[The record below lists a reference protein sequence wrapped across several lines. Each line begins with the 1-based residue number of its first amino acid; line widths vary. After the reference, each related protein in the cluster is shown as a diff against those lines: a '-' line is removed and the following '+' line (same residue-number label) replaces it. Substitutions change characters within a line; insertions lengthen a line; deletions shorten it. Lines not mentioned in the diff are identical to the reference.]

1 MLIQQRTIFH
11 FSSVNNNNT
20 SDQVSSVSLAD
31 SSGSGPTSGCMVIC
45 ATVQDVNI
53 YQLFNIYRIYTGRIG
68 EQGKGLNLIKSGSTC
83 FSLSNHNLLALTNP

>member
-11 FSSVNNNNT
+11 FSLVNNNNT

-31 SSGSGPTSGCMVIC
+31 YPNPSGSGPTRGCMVIC

-68 EQGKGLNLIKSGSTC
+68 EQGR
-83 FSLSNHNLLALTNP
+83 A